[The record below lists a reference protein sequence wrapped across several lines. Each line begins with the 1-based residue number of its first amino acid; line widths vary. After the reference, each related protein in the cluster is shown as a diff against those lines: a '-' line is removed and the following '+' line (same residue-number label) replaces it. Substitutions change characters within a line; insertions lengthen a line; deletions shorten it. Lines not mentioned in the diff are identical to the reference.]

1 MKSRKELKEE
11 YKQMKFPMGVFQI
24 RNLTNGKIYI
34 GSSLDLN
41 ATWRSLKFQLKAGTF
56 LNEQLQK
63 DWNQLGADSF
73 VYEILDE
80 IKTDDS
86 KNLDYKKEV
95 KALEEMYIESLQPF
109 DDKGYNWKRK
119 R

>member
-24 RNLTNGKIYI
+24 RNLVSGKIYI

-41 ATWRSLKFQLKAGTF
+41 AAWRSQKFQLNAGSH
-56 LNEQLQK
+56 LVEQLQK
-63 DWNQLGADSF
+63 DWNQLGADNF
-73 VYEILDE
+73 VYEVLDE
-80 IKTDDS
+80 VKPDDS
-86 KNLDYKKEV
+86 KNLDYNKEV
-95 KALEEMYIESLQPF
+95 KALEILIIESLQPF
-109 DDKGYNWKRK
+109 DNKGYNWKRK

>member
-24 RNLTNGKIYI
+24 RNLENGKIYI
-34 GSSLDLN
+34 GSSLDLDAN
-41 ATWRSLKFQLKAGTF
+41 WRSLKFQLNADSF
-56 LNEQLQK
+56 LIEQLQK
-63 DWNQLGADSF
+63 DWNQMGADHF

-80 IKTDDS
+80 IKADDS
-86 KNLDYKKEV
+86 KNLDYKKEI

-119 R
+119 